1 MKRKLNGLLSLW
13 LAAIMILSS
22 VAVFAEGETTGSF
35 YVYLGN
41 ENIEGVT
48 TLETKKDVEFNKPF
62 DEQNLLGGSNDNLLG
77 WNIWGTVGSGG
88 EFCNV
93 GEMLKQVDKSYQIT
107 ADEYSSLVS
116 VDGYAPTLDPV
127 YKTDNFTLYAY
138 KGEDE
143 ITVGADYD
151 ALNYVAVE
159 KYDFFEQLSTQVRG
173 IFDISV
179 MKDLNCK
186 LWKVDDGKY
195 VDYIE
200 LSDSD
205 FLTYSEFLEG
215 YIYVEPDTKEKV
227 TISFDANGGEGEMKD
242 VTVAKG
248 SEYEIPECEFEAP
261 EGKAFSGWKMT
272 TEKVSTPEI
281 SFVYNEESDDIT
293 ITITCSTKD
302 TTIYYSIDNNSFV
315 PYTGPFT
322 SKHCYIK
329 AYATKKGS
337 ITSST
342 TSLVTAEQ
350 VKKPYISTKGS
361 ISSNGIE
368 ITITC
373 STEDSTIYY
382 IIDDAVAIQYTE
394 PFTINEPCT
403 IKAYATKRGY
413 RDSSMYTITITEGGI
428 TRPTSGGGSGG
439 SGGGGGS
446 HSGSGSSDIPDV
458 YPGESI
464 SFDYNTIL
472 TAIWYTPSQVATP
485 EFSPDGGTFRTSA
498 LDVKISCDTPRVTIY
513 YTTNSEDPRDSSKR
527 KKYEG
532 NVYIK
537 ADTTIKAY
545 AVKDGMEDSEVATAF
560 FDKRATS
567 GGSSSS
573 GSGSSYGGSTS
584 IKTYT
589 IKFNTKGGLTVPD
602 QYISRNK
609 TVKEPEKVTKYGYT
623 FEGWYTDEKYTTK
636 YDFDTP
642 VTKSFTLYAKWSEGE
657 SSGNS
662 SGGTL
667 DNRIILTIGQY
678 KMLVFGKEVI
688 MDVVPQIVN
697 DRTMLPARHV
707 AEALGATVEWNESE
721 PKKVRITKDNT
732 EIILW
737 IDSDTAYLN
746 GEAVTLD
753 SPAFLEND
761 RTYTPVRFIC
771 ENLGATVDWE
781 EGEQKVIILADR

>member
-48 TLETKKDVEFNKPF
+48 TLETKKDVEFNKSF

-143 ITVGADYD
+143 ITAGADYD
-151 ALNYVAVE
+151 ASNYEAVE
-159 KYDFFEQLSTQVRG
+159 KYDFFEQLSMQVRG
-173 IFDISV
+173 IFGISV

-261 EGKAFSGWKMT
+261 DTNKLFGGWEYDGNIYAPNDKITADYDIEFTAIWQKGPEEGQLT
-272 TEKVSTPEI
+272 I
-281 SFVYNEESDDIT
+281 SF
-293 ITITCSTKD
+293 
-302 TTIYYSIDNNSFV
+302 
-315 PYTGPFT
+315 
-322 SKHCYIK
+322 
-329 AYATKKGS
+329 
-337 ITSST
+337 
-342 TSLVTAEQ
+342 
-350 VKKPYISTKGS
+350 
-361 ISSNGIE
+361 
-368 ITITC
+368 
-373 STEDSTIYY
+373 
-382 IIDDAVAIQYTE
+382 DA
-394 PFTINEPCT
+394 N
-403 IKAYATKRGY
+403 
-413 RDSSMYTITITEGGI
+413 
-428 TRPTSGGGSGG
+428 GGSGTMKNVYVDKYDKYELPECKFDAPEDMVFDCWEING
-439 SGGGGGS
+439 ETYEPDDEIEVRK
-446 HSGSGSSDIPDV
+446 DIEV
-458 YPGESI
+458 KALWREEGI
-464 SFDYNTIL
+464 
-472 TAIWYTPSQVATP
+472 VATP

-513 YTTNSEDPRDSSKR
+513 YTTNGEDPRDSSKR